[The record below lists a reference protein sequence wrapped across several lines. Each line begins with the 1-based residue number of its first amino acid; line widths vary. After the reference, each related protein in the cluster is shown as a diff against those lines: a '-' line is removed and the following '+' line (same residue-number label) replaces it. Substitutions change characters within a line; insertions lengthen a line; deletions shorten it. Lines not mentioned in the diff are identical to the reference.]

1 MSTLRPDSKT
11 LLFLY
16 LYQHSAIKSRQ
27 ILYFFNSLV
36 SGEKLFYYRGCGWKA
51 KRMVWSE
58 EDRVWIEKMD
68 ELFTNLFGPD
78 YCEYEYTEMTK
89 HCVVVPGQFP
99 LTDYNHEEWERNCEQ
114 SGSKPATEPQHQS
127 SKILGVAPAPE
138 TTSPQQDDG
147 STGRDMSKKTAGL
160 TTQQHGNNTAP
171 VAPVPAAD
179 ATTQQQGS
187 SKHTVKAMAT
197 STLQNSDNTCPS
209 DQVKPDDVAW
219 HSKEILENLSVLTRG
234 ERASLKL
241 PEVAFIS
248 KQDIQLVQSPNE
260 VSNPLLVNL
269 RPAESAVTHA
279 IQLFKE
285 LSGTRI
291 VGTINVD
298 RPDDGDEDEKAT
310 VTMGRLGTFTK
321 ESVGLYQTMCR
332 LASEAVS
339 FREEERWLANN
350 SSSVS
355 DLNKVRDVLCNSRPN
370 EEIIRQGT
378 YIMDANDFSTL
389 ACERYVNGFT
399 IDTVCLKFLEDS
411 KPTNL
416 VYLTSYSQSWAKQG
430 PRYFSQ
436 MVMPFFG
443 HCAVQDATYILSPF
457 HFDSPQHWGLL
468 CFDVASRTVH
478 FDDGLKID
486 QPRDLLVIVKNMLTG
501 FQLLSNNACFQEE
514 NWNKPK
520 LDLPLPCLNMPHQTK
535 TGEGSASCGVGVIF
549 LVKDI
554 IKSRNCLPS
563 FQWTFKNMASLRK
576 ELMALIV
583 QWKK

>member
-1 MSTLRPDSKT
+1 M
-11 LLFLY
+11 
-16 LYQHSAIKSRQ
+16 Q
-27 ILYFFNSLV
+27 ILYFINFIR

-51 KRMVWSE
+51 KRMAWSE
-58 EDRVWIEKMD
+58 EDRKWIGKMD

-99 LTDYNHEEWERNCEQ
+99 LIDYNHEEWETNFKQ
-114 SGSKPATEPQHQS
+114 SGGKPGTEPQHQS
-127 SKILGVAPAPE
+127 SNTPGVAPAQE
-138 TTSPQQDDG
+138 TASSQQDDS
-147 STGRDMSKKTAGL
+147 STARHMPKKAAEL
-160 TTQQHGNNTAP
+160 STQQHGSNTTP
-171 VAPVPAAD
+171 VAPVTTAE
-179 ATTQQQGS
+179 ATTQQQSS
-187 SKHTVKAMAT
+187 SKCTATAMAT
-197 STLQNSDNTCPS
+197 SILQNSNNSCHL
-209 DQVKPDDVAW
+209 DQLKADDVAQ
-219 HSKEILENLSVLTRG
+219 SKEIFENLNVLTRG
-234 ERASLKL
+234 ERACLKL
-241 PEVAFIS
+241 PEVVFIS
-248 KQDIQLVQSPNE
+248 KQDIKLVQSPNE
-260 VSNPLLVNL
+260 VSDPLLVNL

-279 IQLFKE
+279 VQLLKE
-285 LSGTRI
+285 LSGTRT
-291 VGTINVD
+291 VGTITVD
-298 RPDDGDEDEKAT
+298 RPDDGDEDDKAT

-321 ESVGLYQTMCR
+321 ESVGLYQTMCS

-355 DLNKVRDVLCNSRPN
+355 DLTKVRDVLWNSRPN
-370 EEIIRQGT
+370 EEVIRQGT
-378 YIMDANDFSTL
+378 CIMDATDFSTL

-416 VYLTSYSQSWAKQG
+416 VYLSSYSQTWAKQG

-468 CFDVASRTVH
+468 CFDVENRTVY
-478 FDDGLKID
+478 FDDGLKIY
-486 QPRDLLVIVKNMLTG
+486 QPRDILVVVKNMLTG
-501 FQLLSNNACFQEE
+501 FELLSHNNSFQEE
-514 NWNKPK
+514 NWNQPK
-520 LDLPLPCLNMPHQTK
+520 LDLPLPCFNMPHQTR
-535 TGEGSASCGVGVIF
+535 TGEGSASCGVGVI
-549 LVKDI
+549 LSVRDI
-554 IKSRNCLPS
+554 IKSRNCLLS
-563 FQWTFKNMASLRK
+563 FQWTFTNMACLRK